1 MLVSVYVLPLWDYK
15 SQGARGD
22 PVSPFPPGPTSLL
35 SESRRLTCSRRLP
48 RPVLRS
54 PQPELEPEEAPR
66 YQDLPRIRLLALTLR
81 RPAPAGT
88 MDSEAFQSSR
98 DLLDLNF
105 QSLAMKHMDL
115 KQMELDTAAAK
126 VDELTKQLE
135 SLWSDSPTPPGS
147 QAGAP
152 ARTWPP
158 MNEGLPKPPPE
169 LEPEPELEGLLTP
182 VLEAGDSD
190 EGAVTR
196 PLSPTRLQPALP
208 PEAQSVPEL
217 EEVARVLAEIPRP
230 LKRRGSMEQSPAVA
244 LPPTHKKQYQQIISR
259 LFHRHGGPGG
269 PEPELSPITEGS
281 EARAG
286 PPAPAPPA
294 PIPPPPPL
302 QSSPPEQPQSMEM
315 RSVLRKAGSP
325 RKVRRARLNPLVL
338 LLDAALTGELDVVQQ
353 AVKEM
358 NDPSQPNEEGITA
371 LHNAICGANYPIVD
385 FLIAAGA
392 NVNSPDSHGWTPLH
406 CAASCND
413 TAICTA
419 LVQHG
424 AAIFAT
430 TLSDGATAI
439 EKCDPYR
446 EGYADCATYLADVE
460 QSMGLMHNGVVYALW
475 DYSAEFGDELS
486 FREGEP
492 VTVLRRDGLEET
504 DWWWATLHGQEGYVP
519 RNYFGGSVGAGEG
532 LRGWGTDP
540 AAPAARLNVDG
551 LLVHFPYDYIY
562 PEQFSYML
570 ELKRT
575 LDAKGHGVLEM
586 PSGTGKTVSLLAL
599 IIAYQRA
606 YPLEVTKLIY
616 CSRTV
621 PEIEKVIE
629 ELRKLLS
636 FYEKQEG
643 EKLPF
648 LGLALSSRKNLCIHP
663 EVTPLRFGKDVD
675 GKCHSLTASYVRA
688 QYQQDHSL
696 PHCRFYEEF
705 DVHGR
710 QVPLP
715 AGIYNLDD
723 LKALGRRQGWCPYFL
738 ARYSILHAN
747 VVVYSYHYLL
757 DPKIA
762 DLVSKELARK
772 AVVVFDEAHNIDNVC
787 IDSMSVNLTRRTL
800 DRCQGNLETL
810 QKTVLRIK
818 ETDAQRLRDEYRR
831 LVEGLREASAAR
843 ETDAHLANPVLPDE
857 VLQEAVPGSI
867 RTAEH
872 FLGFLRRLLE
882 FCAERLRSLLH
893 TLEIADL
900 ADFSPL
906 TLLANFATLV
916 STYAKGFTIIIEPF
930 DDRTPTIANPILHFS
945 CMDASLAIKPV
956 FERFQSVIITSGT
969 LSPLDIY
976 PKILD
981 FHPVTMATFTM
992 TLARVCLCP
1001 MIIGRGNDQVAISSK
1016 FETRED
1022 IAVIRNY
1029 GNLLLEMS
1037 AVVPDGIVAF
1047 FTSYQY
1053 MESTVAS
1060 WYEQGILENIQRNK
1074 LLFIETQDGA
1084 ETSVALEKYQE
1095 ACENGRGAI
1104 LLSVARGK
1112 VSEGIDFVHHY
1123 GRAVIMFGVPY
1134 VYTQSRILKA
1144 RLEYLRDQFQIRE
1157 NDFLTFDAM
1166 RHAAQCVGRAIRG
1179 KTDYGLMVFADKRFA
1194 RADKRGKLPRWIQEH
1209 LTDANL
1215 NLTVDEGVQVAKY
1228 FLRQMAQPFHREDQ
1242 LGLSLL
1248 SLEQLE
1254 SEETLRRIE
1263 QIAQQL

>member
-1 MLVSVYVLPLWDYK
+1 
-15 SQGARGD
+15 
-22 PVSPFPPGPTSLL
+22 
-35 SESRRLTCSRRLP
+35 
-48 RPVLRS
+48 
-54 PQPELEPEEAPR
+54 
-66 YQDLPRIRLLALTLR
+66 
-81 RPAPAGT
+81 
-88 MDSEAFQSSR
+88 
-98 DLLDLNF
+98 
-105 QSLAMKHMDL
+105 
-115 KQMELDTAAAK
+115 
-126 VDELTKQLE
+126 
-135 SLWSDSPTPPGS
+135 
-147 QAGAP
+147 
-152 ARTWPP
+152 
-158 MNEGLPKPPPE
+158 
-169 LEPEPELEGLLTP
+169 
-182 VLEAGDSD
+182 
-190 EGAVTR
+190 
-196 PLSPTRLQPALP
+196 
-208 PEAQSVPEL
+208 
-217 EEVARVLAEIPRP
+217 
-230 LKRRGSMEQSPAVA
+230 
-244 LPPTHKKQYQQIISR
+244 
-259 LFHRHGGPGG
+259 
-269 PEPELSPITEGS
+269 
-281 EARAG
+281 
-286 PPAPAPPA
+286 
-294 PIPPPPPL
+294 
-302 QSSPPEQPQSMEM
+302 
-315 RSVLRKAGSP
+315 
-325 RKVRRARLNPLVL
+325 
-338 LLDAALTGELDVVQQ
+338 
-353 AVKEM
+353 
-358 NDPSQPNEEGITA
+358 
-371 LHNAICGANYPIVD
+371 
-385 FLIAAGA
+385 
-392 NVNSPDSHGWTPLH
+392 
-406 CAASCND
+406 
-413 TAICTA
+413 
-419 LVQHG
+419 
-424 AAIFAT
+424 
-430 TLSDGATAI
+430 
-439 EKCDPYR
+439 
-446 EGYADCATYLADVE
+446 
-460 QSMGLMHNGVVYALW
+460 
-475 DYSAEFGDELS
+475 
-486 FREGEP
+486 
-492 VTVLRRDGLEET
+492 
-504 DWWWATLHGQEGYVP
+504 
-519 RNYFGGSVGAGEG
+519 
-532 LRGWGTDP
+532 
-540 AAPAARLNVDG
+540 
-551 LLVHFPYDYIY
+551 
-562 PEQFSYML
+562 ML

-599 IIAYQRA
+599 IMAYQRA

-629 ELRKLLS
+629 ELRKLLN

-663 EVTPLRFGKDVD
+663 EVMPLRFGKDVD

-688 QYQQDHSL
+688 QYQQDSSL

-723 LKALGRRQGWCPYFL
+723 LKALGQRQGWCPYFL

-762 DLVSKELARK
+762 ELVSKELARK

-787 IDSMSVNLTRRTL
+787 IDSMSVNITRRTL

-818 ETDAQRLRDEYRR
+818 ETDEQRLREEYRR

-882 FCAERLRSLLH
+882 YVKWRLRVQHVVQESPPAFLSGLAQRVCIQRKPLRFCAERLRSLLH

-956 FERFQSVIITSGT
+956 FERFQSVIITSG
-969 LSPLDIY
+969 
-976 PKILD
+976 
-981 FHPVTMATFTM
+981 
-992 TLARVCLCP
+992 
-1001 MIIGRGNDQVAISSK
+1001 IIGRGNDQVAISSK